1 MDGIA
6 AETER
11 LPEDIDAQPAV
22 EAALALKPKLR
33 DYAEELERE
42 QRFPRVLFEELRE
55 AGFYRMVVPRAFMS
69 GPVSTAC

>member
-42 QRFPRVLFEELRE
+42 QRFPRALYERLRE
-55 AGFYRMVVPRAFMS
+55 AGFYRMVVPRVLGAIC
-69 GPVSTAC
+69 VSSS